1 MPQSIGLFDYVIL
14 TCFVRWHAHWHTQHM
29 AILKILSRHTPSY
42 KSLIEYI
49 LQEGKNDK
57 PEIFTHNLRSDAIAG
72 YTKEFIENESFRQH
86 TRSDQVYLFH
96 EILSFNAMEDASKL
110 SPEVIQNI
118 TNEYIRLRGQ
128 EGVILGA
135 VHRDKEHVH
144 VHMCVS
150 ALKFRTGTSFRL
162 SKNQLRELKVSL
174 QEYHKQKYPEI
185 SKSFPQH
192 GNGKAYVKN
201 SPWYALQRQQR
212 NLLKDH
218 INDKVRSCFEKAA
231 SQKEFLELLREENL
245 HHYER
250 GGKPYGIDY
259 EDTKFRFSGLL
270 EPEQFESLPVDL
282 NEEEKALA
290 EISSIREEREDK
302 EREELEREDEP
313 DFDRD
318 DDEY

>member
-1 MPQSIGLFDYVIL
+1 
-14 TCFVRWHAHWHTQHM
+14 M
-29 AILKILSRHTPSY
+29 AILKILSRHNPSY

-49 LQEGKNDK
+49 LQDGKTAK
-57 PEIFTHNLRSDAIAG
+57 PEIFTHNLRSDTVAG

-86 TRSDQVYLFH
+86 SRSDQVYLFH
-96 EILSFNAMEDASKL
+96 EILSFNASEDASKIT
-110 SPEVIQNI
+110 SEVMQDI
-118 TNEYIRLRGQ
+118 TGEYIRLRGH
-128 EGVILGA
+128 EGVMLGA

-162 SKNQLRELKVSL
+162 SKNELRELKVSL
-174 QEYHKQKYPEI
+174 QAYHKQKYPEI
-185 SKSFPQH
+185 SKSFPNH
-192 GNGKAYVKN
+192 GNGKAYVRN
-201 SPWYALQRQQR
+201 SQWHAVQREQR
-212 NLLKDH
+212 NLLKGH

-231 SQKEFLELLREENL
+231 SQKEFLELLSEENL

-250 GGKPYGIDY
+250 GGKPYGIEY

-270 EPEQFESLPVDL
+270 EPEQLEALPVDVS
-282 NEEEKALA
+282 EEEKALG

-302 EREELEREDEP
+302 EREDIEREDEP
-313 DFDRD
+313 EYYR